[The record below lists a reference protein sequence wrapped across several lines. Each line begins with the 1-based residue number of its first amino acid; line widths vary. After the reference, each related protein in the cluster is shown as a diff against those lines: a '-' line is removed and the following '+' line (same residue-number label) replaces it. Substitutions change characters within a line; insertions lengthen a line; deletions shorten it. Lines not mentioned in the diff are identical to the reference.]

1 MHPGARHR
9 AMTEAGGDER
19 SSWSRALGVIS
30 AIGPPVTVATALLFY
45 FGWARAEAQ
54 AAQMGLNVS
63 LFGYAVQDYILI
75 SINALFLP
83 LVCILAA
90 SVVWLAL
97 DRWLRRRI
105 EEDRGRALIVRA
117 TGIAA
122 LLSGVLVGVSL
133 VLAVG
138 EPARTALFTPYLM
151 ALGVLVATWCMRL
164 RRLGRAGAL
173 PVLSSEQRAVE
184 TTLILSIVT
193 LLLFWG
199 TADYAQA
206 VGRRLALNFEQGVQY
221 MPRAEVYSPTPLGIG
236 SAAVT
241 EVQVGTGDAALY
253 RYDGLRLLVLS
264 GGRFFFLHDG
274 WTPRDGTVI
283 VLPDDNSVRIEFR
296 R

>member
-1 MHPGARHR
+1 
-9 AMTEAGGDER
+9 MTEADGDGR
-19 SSWSRALGVIS
+19 SSWSRAVGVIS

-45 FGWARAEAQ
+45 FGWARADAQ
-54 AAQMGLNVS
+54 AAYMGLNVS
-63 LFGYAVQDYILI
+63 LFGYTVQDYLLI

-90 SVVWLAL
+90 SVAWLAL
-97 DRWLRRRI
+97 DRLLRRRI
-105 EEDRGRALIVRA
+105 EEDRGRAVILRA
-117 TGIAA
+117 AGIGA
-122 LLSGVLVGVSL
+122 LVSGLVVGVSL
-133 VLAVG
+133 VLAVVDRT
-138 EPARTALFTPYLM
+138 RTALFSPYLM
-151 ALGVLVATWCMRL
+151 ALGVLVATWCVHL
-164 RRLGRAGAL
+164 RRLGRTTQVPAL
-173 PVLSSEQRAVE
+173 SAEQRAVE

-206 VGRRLALNFEQGVQY
+206 LGRRLAVDYEQGVQF
-221 MPRAEVYSPTPLGIG
+221 MPRAEVYSLKPLGIG
-236 SAAVT
+236 SGAVT
-241 EVQVGTGDAALY
+241 EVKVGNGEAPLY

>member
-1 MHPGARHR
+1 
-9 AMTEAGGDER
+9 MTEAEAGGDGR
-19 SSWSRALGVIS
+19 SSWSRAVGVIS

-45 FGWARAEAQ
+45 FGWARADAQ
-54 AAQMGLNVS
+54 AAYMGLNVS
-63 LFGYAVQDYILI
+63 LFGYTVQDYLLI

-90 SVVWLAL
+90 NVAWLAL
-97 DRWLRRRI
+97 DRLLRRRI
-105 EEDRGRALIVRA
+105 EEGRGRAVILRA
-117 TGIAA
+117 AGVGA
-122 LLSGVLVGVSL
+122 LVSGLVVGVSL
-133 VLAVG
+133 VLAVVDRT
-138 EPARTALFTPYLM
+138 RTALFSPYLM
-151 ALGVLVATWCMRL
+151 ALGVLAATWCVHL
-164 RRLGRAGAL
+164 RRLGRDGKL
-173 PVLSSEQRAVE
+173 PSLSAEQRAVE

-206 VGRRLALNFEQGVQY
+206 LGRRLAVDYERGVQF
-221 MPRAEVYSPTPLGIG
+221 MPRAEVYSPKPLGIG
-236 SAAVT
+236 SGAVT
-241 EVQVGTGDAALY
+241 EVKVGNGDAPLY

>member
-1 MHPGARHR
+1 
-9 AMTEAGGDER
+9 MTETGGDGR
-19 SSWSRALGVIS
+19 SSWSRALGVVS

-45 FGWARAEAQ
+45 FGWARADAQ
-54 AAQMGLNVS
+54 AAFMGLNVS
-63 LFGYAVQDYILI
+63 LFGYGVQDYLLI

-90 SVVWLAL
+90 SIAWLAL
-97 DRWLRRRI
+97 DRVLRRRI
-105 EEDRGRALIVRA
+105 EQDRRRAIILRA
-117 TGIAA
+117 AGIAGLVSA
-122 LLSGVLVGVSL
+122 LVVGVSL
-133 VLAVG
+133 LLAIL

-151 ALGVLVATWCMRL
+151 AVGVLVATWCIHL
-164 RRLGRAGAL
+164 RRLGRDGKVPAL
-173 PVLSSEQRAVE
+173 STEQRAVE

-206 VGRRLALNFEQGVQY
+206 LGRRLAVDYTQGVQF
-221 MPRAEVYSPTPLGIG
+221 MPRAEVYSAKPLGIG
-236 SAAVT
+236 SAAVR
-241 EVQVGTGDAALY
+241 EVSVGTADAALY

-264 GGRFFFLHDG
+264 GGRYFFLHDG
-274 WTPRDGTVI
+274 WTPQTGTVI

>member
-1 MHPGARHR
+1 MSADPGRR
-9 AMTEAGGDER
+9 TVTKTSEDER

-63 LFGYAVQDYILI
+63 LFGYGVQDYLLI

-105 EEDRGRALIVRA
+105 EESRSRAVIVRA
-117 TGIAA
+117 SGIGAVF
-122 LLSGVLVGVSL
+122 SGLLVGVSL
-133 VLAVG
+133 VLAVM

-151 ALGVLVATWCMRL
+151 ALGVLVATWCIHL
-164 RRLGRAGAL
+164 RRLGRDGERPAL
-173 PVLSSEQRAVE
+173 TTEQRAVE

-206 VGRRLALNFEQGVQY
+206 LGRRLALNYEQGVQF
-221 MPRAEVYSPTPLGIG
+221 MPRAEVYSLKPLGIG
-236 SAAVT
+236 SGAVT
-241 EVQVGTGDAALY
+241 EVKVGSGDGALY

-283 VLPDDNSVRIEFR
+283 VLPDNNSVRIEFKR
-296 R
+296 

>member
-1 MHPGARHR
+1 MQPGARHR

-105 EEDRGRALIVRA
+105 EENRGRARIVRA
-117 TGIAA
+117 AGIAA
-122 LLSGVLVGVSL
+122 LFSL
-133 VLAVG
+133 ALAVV

-173 PVLSSEQRAVE
+173 PALSSEQRAVE

-221 MPRAEVYSPTPLGIG
+221 MPRAEVYSPKPLGIG

-241 EVQVGTGDAALY
+241 EVQVGNGDGTLY

>member
-1 MHPGARHR
+1 MPGAGRR
-9 AMTEAGGDER
+9 TVTEGDGDGR
-19 SSWSRALGVIS
+19 SSWSRAVGVIS

-45 FGWARAEAQ
+45 FGWARADAQ
-54 AAQMGLNVS
+54 AAYMGLNVS
-63 LFGYAVQDYILI
+63 LFGYTVQDYLLI

-90 SVVWLAL
+90 SVAWLAL
-97 DRWLRRRI
+97 DRLLRRRI
-105 EEDRGRALIVRA
+105 EEDRGRAVILRA
-117 TGIAA
+117 AGIGA
-122 LLSGVLVGVSL
+122 LVSGLVVGVSL
-133 VLAVG
+133 VLAVVDRT
-138 EPARTALFTPYLM
+138 RTALFSPYLM
-151 ALGVLVATWCMRL
+151 ALGVLVATWCVHL
-164 RRLGRAGAL
+164 RRLGRNSRVPAL
-173 PVLSSEQRAVE
+173 SAEQRAVE

-206 VGRRLALNFEQGVQY
+206 LGRRLAVDYEQGVQF
-221 MPRAEVYSPTPLGIG
+221 MPRAEVYSPKPLGIG
-236 SAAVT
+236 SGAVT
-241 EVQVGTGDAALY
+241 EVKVGNGEAPLY

-274 WTPRDGTVI
+274 WAPRDGTVI